1 VSRYTITITNPVPDM
16 IGGSINP
23 LLKATAIG
31 GNVSQT
37 ANATYDGAA
46 CDRLAVEITRSRNS
60 VFAGVAGSNNQSTT
74 VHSVARYNP
83 ASGGPKIPAL
93 VALNKTACPSIDA
106 SSGTIHVYNNGTYP
120 GIIDADSKATAAS
133 CSSATTFNAG
143 SNGSIIADSNTDT
156 PPMAGILGYSAPAL
170 SSAFPSVGTYT
181 GTPTYEVPRTR
192 SYPDSTYHC
201 GNVSPLPTGCTT
213 GAGGTDAISSIQSN
227 YGVLGNPGFAADHVL
242 SGASCNPS
250 SAVSYLAG
258 NWYVDCPTFTVGTT
272 VTFGAGTIVI
282 NGNLSLVAHGNLTI
296 GTASADST
304 LVVRG
309 TTGITTAS
317 NGWAINWYRTT
328 VVMTN
333 NACQTTGIASCGT
346 LSMNNGNGT
355 WTAPAAGPTKG
366 LIYWTETSQTTAFQG
381 NPTLTWNGVFFAG
394 SSLFDLQGNAGV
406 NATDVQLWVDSV
418 TLNNNGAWLTLRPD
432 PNTAIHDIRP
442 GSALIR

>member
-1 VSRYTITITNPVPDM
+1 MIRRFRDDRDERGAIIALVALSMVAILTVAALVVDIAVLKSDRRFDRDAADAAATSGALDLDGSTTGPASACAVAWTTALLNLRVSSSGVTSPCSTNFTTACSAASPVTATGSVSGYTITITNPVPDM

-201 GNVSPLPTGCTT
+201 GNVSPL
-213 GAGGTDAISSIQSN
+213 
-227 YGVLGNPGFAADHVL
+227 
-242 SGASCNPS
+242 
-250 SAVSYLAG
+250 
-258 NWYVDCPTFTVGTT
+258 
-272 VTFGAGTIVI
+272 
-282 NGNLSLVAHGNLTI
+282 
-296 GTASADST
+296 
-304 LVVRG
+304 R
-309 TTGITTAS
+309 
-317 NGWAINWYRTT
+317 
-328 VVMTN
+328 
-333 NACQTTGIASCGT
+333 
-346 LSMNNGNGT
+346 
-355 WTAPAAGPTKG
+355 
-366 LIYWTETSQTTAFQG
+366 
-381 NPTLTWNGVFFAG
+381 
-394 SSLFDLQGNAGV
+394 
-406 NATDVQLWVDSV
+406 
-418 TLNNNGAWLTLRPD
+418 
-432 PNTAIHDIRP
+432 
-442 GSALIR
+442 